1 MPNEKN
7 FSNKMFQTKLRERSL
22 SFLLFTNRRSFTT
35 ILKSIE
41 VGIRHTKLYLTL
53 SWRRYLSYRNQ
64 STDFQN
70 KSMDWFLYMIGTTIM
85 KELITDTITYVHF
98 LSIHLVKFLSLL
110 TKEILLVDINRCYSQ
125 NV

>member
-53 SWRRYLSYRNQ
+53 S
-64 STDFQN
+64 
-70 KSMDWFLYMIGTTIM
+70 
-85 KELITDTITYVHF
+85 
-98 LSIHLVKFLSLL
+98 
-110 TKEILLVDINRCYSQ
+110 
-125 NV
+125 

>member
-7 FSNKMFQTKLRERSL
+7 FGNKMFQTKLRERSL

-53 SWRRYLSYRNQ
+53 SWRRYLSHRNQ
-64 STDFQN
+64 SIDFQN
-70 KSMDWFLYMIGTTIM
+70 KPMDWFLYDRDHHHDRVNHRHNYLCSFFIYTFGQI
-85 KELITDTITYVHF
+85 
-98 LSIHLVKFLSLL
+98 SIAFNKGNFISW
-110 TKEILLVDINRCYSQ
+110 Y
-125 NV
+125 